1 MSMEFDRSLDA
12 PAGIEIGLSPLVS
25 RLLAPNPGPFT
36 FKGTGVHFVGAGD
49 AIAVIDPGPDKR
61 EHLEALKRAIG
72 ARKVSHIL
80 VTHTHRDHSPAA
92 APLKAWH
99 GAAVYAYPP
108 HRTPADPGE
117 GLVEEAI
124 DHDFTPDVTL
134 SDGALIGG
142 ADFTIECLHTP
153 GHMQNHMCFALREEQ
168 ALFCGDHVMGWSTS
182 VVAPPDGNMGQ
193 YLASL
198 EQLIAR
204 NDSILYPTHGSPI
217 TRPQDYMR
225 DLLAHR
231 RMRETQIVSALARG
245 GDTVAALV
253 ERLYPGLDTA
263 LLAAA
268 ASQVKAHLD
277 HLQERDEVAADGG
290 RYRLTASTA

>member
-1 MSMEFDRSLDA
+1 MTMEFDRSLDA
-12 PAGIEIGLSPLVS
+12 PAGMEVRLSPLVS

-36 FKGTGVHFVGAGD
+36 FKGTGVHFLGAGD
-49 AIAVIDPGPDKR
+49 SIAVIDPGPDMT
-61 EHLEALKRAIG
+61 EHLEALKQAIG
-72 ARKVSHIL
+72 MRRVSHIL

-92 APLKAWH
+92 RILKAWS
-99 GAAVYAYPP
+99 GAPIYAFPPQYALADEREGVVDEAV
-108 HRTPADPGE
+108 
-117 GLVEEAI
+117 
-124 DHDFTPDVTL
+124 DHDFAPDVAL

-153 GHMQNHMCFALREEQ
+153 GHMLSHMCFALREEQ

-193 YLASL
+193 YLTSL

-204 NDSILYPTHGSPI
+204 GDRILYPTHGSPI
-217 TRPQDYMR
+217 VQPQDYMR

-231 RMRETQIVSALARG
+231 HMREAQIISALARG
-245 GDTVAALV
+245 GDTVPALV
-253 ERLYPGLDTA
+253 ERLYPGLDVA

-268 ASQVKAHLD
+268 ASQVQAHLD
-277 HLQERDEVAADGG
+277 HLAEKHEVTAQSG
-290 RYRLTASTA
+290 RYWLTASTA